1 MKPSPRLAKGKDVAG
16 FREPTTRRLPR
27 ARGAEAAE
35 MSRCVTCLSSE
46 RPNTEA
52 ESKVGQR
59 LNGELVEIRDRLIT
73 AEDSR
78 AF

>member
-1 MKPSPRLAKGKDVAG
+1 LAKGKDVAG

-27 ARGAEAAE
+27 ARGAEAAA
-35 MSRCVTCLSSE
+35 MSRCVTCHSSE
-46 RPNTEA
+46 RLDTQAGSTEC
-52 ESKVGQR
+52 QR